1 MKNFTICIEFSCNLT
16 VIQEILNTVITMWEP
31 KPGVTEPIYVMSISI
46 PCTLASYDVNL
57 IKITKFVSFF
67 F

>member
-31 KPGVTEPIYVMSISI
+31 KPGVTEPIYVMSISMHA
-46 PCTLASYDVNL
+46 CLL
-57 IKITKFVSFF
+57 
-67 F
+67 